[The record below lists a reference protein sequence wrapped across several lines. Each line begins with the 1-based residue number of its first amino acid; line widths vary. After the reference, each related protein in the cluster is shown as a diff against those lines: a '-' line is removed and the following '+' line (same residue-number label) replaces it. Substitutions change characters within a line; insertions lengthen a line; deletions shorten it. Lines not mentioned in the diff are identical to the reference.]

1 MEWQLVH
8 HPRNVESVQSLS
20 FTGLGYNAHAGTV
33 TIGPDDPG
41 SDRLDRPLEADNS
54 DLEKADNLDLE

>member
-33 TIGPDDPG
+33 TIGPGQVMFQIKRILIIWDTPRLAAG
-41 SDRLDRPLEADNS
+41 S
-54 DLEKADNLDLE
+54 